1 MDQLLGVMRDTILA
15 EDTTA
20 KTRCLLVELLE
31 LRLHNYTLGSDVERY
46 YCDKLADIMAQEI

>member
-1 MDQLLGVMRDTILA
+1 MDQLVGVIRDTILA

-31 LRLHNYTLGSDVERY
+31 LRLRHWTLSSDVESY
-46 YCDKLADIMAQEI
+46 YCDKLADIMAQGI